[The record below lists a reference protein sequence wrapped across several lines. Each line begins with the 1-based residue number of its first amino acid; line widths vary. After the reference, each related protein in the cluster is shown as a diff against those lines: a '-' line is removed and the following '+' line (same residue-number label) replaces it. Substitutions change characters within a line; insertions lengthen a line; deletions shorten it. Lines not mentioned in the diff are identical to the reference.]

1 MDGVSS
7 FEPKIGGSPRKAI
20 QSSTE
25 ALHDSKDVMD
35 RHRSG
40 RKTLKQ
46 EVRISNKMGLH
57 ARPAMQFVDL
67 ANKFSSKITV
77 SKGSQ
82 CVNGKSIM
90 EMMLLA
96 AGEGTTLLLT
106 ADGTDAQRAVEAL
119 KELVD
124 SKFDE
129 E

>member
-7 FEPKIGGSPRKAI
+7 FEPKIGGPSRKAI
-20 QSSTE
+20 QSSRET
-25 ALHDSKDVMD
+25 LHNSKDVMD
-35 RHRSG
+35 RPGTG

-46 EVRISNKMGLH
+46 EVRITNKMGLH

-67 ANKFSSKITV
+67 ANKFASKITV

-96 AGEGTTLLLT
+96 AGEGTKLLLA
-106 ADGTDAQRAVEAL
+106 ADGADAQGAIEAL